1 MVIVHF
7 LDRRIRDGS
16 KNEYKKSKSTKSLR
30 LEGSEMVSAREEKLA
45 GWPELGG
52 GVGRGDTRFCYFMFD
67 FKESFRPDVR

>member
-1 MVIVHF
+1 
-7 LDRRIRDGS
+7 
-16 KNEYKKSKSTKSLR
+16 
-30 LEGSEMVSAREEKLA
+30 MVSAREEKLA